1 MSKPPS
7 KPLLGTKIALLVSN
21 GFNEQDLTV
30 VQRALLDAGANMR
43 IVSAE
48 QGLVHSWNGEG
59 WGHHY
64 AIDSPLG
71 SALGADFSML
81 VIPGGTRSM
90 DKLKLTAH
98 TKRFIGSFMATEKP
112 VAVCGDA
119 INILVYTDN
128 IRGRTVTGPDR
139 LQDIVKQAGG
149 NWSDVK
155 TSLADGNLLTGVCTD
170 EASRRLFATKVVDS
184 FISHATMEK
193 AA

>member
-1 MSKPPS
+1 MSKPLA
-7 KPLLGTKIALLVSN
+7 KPLLGTKIALLAAN
-21 GFNEQDLTV
+21 GFNEQDLTII
-30 VQRALLDAGANMR
+30 QRALLDAGANMR
-43 IVSAE
+43 IVSPE

-64 AIDSPLG
+64 AIDAPLG

-81 VIPGGTRSM
+81 VVPGGVRSM

-98 TKRFIGSFMATEKP
+98 TKRFIGSFMASGKP
-112 VAVCGDA
+112 VVACGDA

-139 LQDIVKQAGG
+139 LQDIVRQAGG
-149 NWSDVK
+149 QWSEAK
-155 TSLADGNLLTGVCTD
+155 TVFSDANLLTGVCAD
-170 EASRRLFATKVVDS
+170 DSARRLFAAEVVSS
-184 FISHATMEK
+184 FVSRVTVDK

>member
-81 VIPGGTRSM
+81 VIPGGTAGM

-98 TKRFIGSFMATEKP
+98 TKPLHRQLHGDRKA
-112 VAVCGDA
+112 CGG
-119 INILVYTDN
+119 L
-128 IRGRTVTGPDR
+128 
-139 LQDIVKQAGG
+139 
-149 NWSDVK
+149 
-155 TSLADGNLLTGVCTD
+155 
-170 EASRRLFATKVVDS
+170 RRRHQYPGL
-184 FISHATMEK
+184 HG
-193 AA
+193 

>member
-1 MSKPPS
+1 MSNARS
-7 KPLLGTKIALLVSN
+7 KPLLGTKIAILAAN

-30 VQRALLDAGANMR
+30 IQRALLDAGANMR
-43 IVSAE
+43 ICSPE
-48 QGLVHSWNGEG
+48 NGLVHSWNGEG

-64 AIDSPLG
+64 AIDSALG
-71 SALGADFSML
+71 SALGADYAML

-98 TKRFIGSFMATEKP
+98 TKRFISSFIAAGKP

-149 NWSDVK
+149 QWSDDK
-155 TSLADGNLLTGVCTD
+155 MGYSDENLHTGVCLD
-170 EASRRLFATKVVDS
+170 ETSRRAFAAKVVDS
-184 FISHATMEK
+184 FISHAAVDK